1 MLKLKM
7 QNKIAPLI
15 SSEVAPND
23 GTDEATFHCA
33 KNEVRNGVYL
43 ARANNTNTTY
53 LSGLNMK
60 SFSSIN
66 MRWHVTALE
75 SAEEES
81 MLAAFS
87 CQRPSS

>member
-15 SSEVAPND
+15 SWEAVPND
-23 GTDEATFHCA
+23 GTNEATFHCA
-33 KNEVRNGVYL
+33 KNEVQNGAYL
-43 ARANNTNTTY
+43 PRASNKNQTH

-66 MRWHVTALE
+66 MRWHVTELK